1 MSTITI
7 NEKIYQIADL
17 SEAARQQIANIQF
30 VDAELAR
37 FQQQQAVMQT
47 ARNAYVSALVSTVG
61 ATTEAAPAKKA
72 TRSRSKKA

>member
-37 FQQQQAVMQT
+37 LQQQQAVMQT
-47 ARNAYVSALVSTVG
+47 ARNAYVSALVSAVD
-61 ATTEAAPAKKA
+61 ATPEAAPAKKA

>member
-17 SEAARQQIANIQF
+17 TEAARQQIANIQF

-37 FQQQQAVMQT
+37 LQQQQAVMQT
-47 ARNAYVSALVSTVG
+47 ARNAYVSALVSAVDT
-61 ATTEAAPAKKA
+61 APEAAPAKKA

>member
-37 FQQQQAVMQT
+37 LQQQQAVMQT

-61 ATTEAAPAKKA
+61 AAPEAAPAKKA